1 MPGAGTD
8 STREWPDFGGPA
20 IILVEPQLGEN
31 IGAAARA
38 MANFG
43 LTDLRLVRPRDGW
56 PNPQAVRS
64 ASGAVQVIEGV
75 RVFDTTE
82 AAVADCTL
90 LLATTAREHGQ
101 AKSVISAEEAAHR
114 MQTPIAA
121 GETVGVLF
129 GRERTGL
136 ENFEISLADCVVTL
150 PVNPAFSSLNL
161 AQAVLIISYEWFKL
175 AGRGELPFKTPYVSK
190 LAPKQQL
197 LAFFDNLERELERV
211 EFFRPPE
218 KRVSMAVNL
227 RNLFHKFALTLAEVQ
242 TLHGIVRALAE
253 GRKGPAR
260 GGVLEGGEATAL
272 RELLAERDAS
282 RVPSEHGP
290 VRGLARLLRRN
301 PTEAERRLWTSLV
314 SDRRFAG
321 RGFKRQIPV
330 GPHIADFVSF
340 PLRTVLDVVPAGES
354 SAAAQVRD
362 EKRAWLG
369 ERDYRVIEL
378 RATDIE
384 SDVKRV
390 LDRLDVELMN
400 ASVTRPS
407 SPES

>member
-1 MPGAGTD
+1 
-8 STREWPDFGGPA
+8 
-20 IILVEPQLGEN
+20 
-31 IGAAARA
+31 
-38 MANFG
+38 
-43 LTDLRLVRPRDGW
+43 
-56 PNPQAVRS
+56 
-64 ASGAVQVIEGV
+64 
-75 RVFDTTE
+75 
-82 AAVADCTL
+82 
-90 LLATTAREHGQ
+90 
-101 AKSVISAEEAAHR
+101 
-114 MQTPIAA
+114 
-121 GETVGVLF
+121 
-129 GRERTGL
+129 
-136 ENFEISLADCVVTL
+136 
-150 PVNPAFSSLNL
+150 
-161 AQAVLIISYEWFKL
+161 
-175 AGRGELPFKTPYVSK
+175 
-190 LAPKQQL
+190 
-197 LAFFDNLERELERV
+197 
-211 EFFRPPE
+211 
-218 KRVSMAVNL
+218 
-227 RNLFHKFALTLAEVQ
+227 
-242 TLHGIVRALAE
+242 
-253 GRKGPAR
+253 
-260 GGVLEGGEATAL
+260 VLEGGEATAL